1 MSRGRIR
8 HPQQQ
13 LRQNQQL
20 HPSHQPRRLNQQLR
34 QNQQLHPSHQLR
46 RLNQQLHPSHQ
57 LRRLNQQLRQN
68 QQLHPSHQL
77 RRLNQQLRQNQQLH
91 PSHQLHRQNQQ
102 LRQNQHLHLSHQLRH
117 QSHQCNRKK
126 ALNQQQARAVR
137 GNNTLLVHVAE
148 IRTVFLDAV
157 ASIPAYA
164 KHLLTRNVL
173 GDADVGIRSPIGQLA
188 CCTMKLL
195 LPLLDKQRTHGWM
208 G

>member
-13 LRQNQQL
+13 LRRQNQQL
-20 HPSHQPRRLNQQLR
+20 HPSHQPRRLNQQLHPSHQLRRLNQQLR

-68 QQLHPSHQL
+68 QHLLPSHQL
-77 RRLNQQLRQNQQLH
+77 RR
-91 PSHQLHRQNQQ
+91 
-102 LRQNQHLHLSHQLRH
+102 QNQHLRH

-137 GNNTLLVHVAE
+137 ENNTLLVHVAK

-188 CCTMKLL
+188 CCTMKPL